1 MQSWLLLLLN
11 LIPTVF
17 PLDLYLIYSKRTTKP
32 KTISV
37 LAPSAIIVKGL
48 LAFRL
53 QRFPRKVYNLAV
65 LLGFRLKCCYFCS
78 KANFMCLMH
87 WGRRTIMVLLFLMP
101 SQMVCLHGN
110 VVYDVVHSL
119 EMFLHLFIHFVW
131 VLGYECHN
139 LLVEVRAT
147 WESCCSPSILWSWAW
162 SSGCQAWKWVLWPLC
177 CLSYQCW
184 AHPYILF
191 LAQ

>member
-37 LAPSAIIVKGL
+37 LAPSTVIVKGL

-78 KANFMCLMH
+78 KANSFYQISCV
-87 WGRRTIMVLLFLMP
+87 WCIEGEGWLFF
-101 SQMVCLHGN
+101 SWCLHGIA
-110 VVYDVVHSL
+110 VYDVVHSL
-119 EMFLHLFIHFVW
+119 EMFLHVFIHFVW
-131 VLGYECHN
+131 VLVWIRVLQPACGG
-139 LLVEVRAT
+139 LRAT

-162 SSGCQAWKWVLWPLC
+162 SSGCQTWQWVLCSLC
-177 CLSYQCW
+177 CLTYQCW
-184 AHPYILF
+184 AHPYTLF